1 MPERYELSLMT
12 VVHWLN
18 SAGMIVLNV
27 CGRMMWR
34 MVAKKPKPWLC
45 AASNWP
51 RGIELRPPRTISAI
65 TALVNSVKAM
75 VEITMSK
82 PCTVK

>member
-27 CGRMMWR
+27 CGRMM
-34 MVAKKPKPWLC
+34 
-45 AASNWP
+45 
-51 RGIELRPPRTISAI
+51 
-65 TALVNSVKAM
+65 
-75 VEITMSK
+75 
-82 PCTVK
+82 